1 MIIALDGEVEC
12 VLPPVST
19 PPPVLR
25 NFGIPPAKRPA
36 NWGALS
42 IPEDAGCC
50 RSLWSLLLLARR
62 PGAGGARLL
71 GALGAPGT
79 GGAPPRG
86 DGPEPPAALLTMGA
100 ERSFVTAFLSAF
112 PLPISESNAPCKWC

>member
-1 MIIALDGEVEC
+1 MVALDRRVDGA
-12 VLPPVST
+12 LPPVST

-42 IPEDAGCC
+42 MPDAAGCC

-79 GGAPPRG
+79 GGAPPSG
-86 DGPEPPAALLTMGA
+86 DGPGPPATLPTMGA

-112 PLPISESNAPCKWC
+112 PLPISESNAPYRRC